1 MENFTESWSDEISV
15 ENLTESWSG
24 EMSVENFGISCEDL
38 TNHWLYFIFSGYL
51 LPLVS
56 PRLRNYFKELY
67 NSCKHGEVSGKFV
80 TLTEFGFEK
89 IQNIENNNEMKNYIR
104 RICIE
109 KKIEYNEELIDNT
122 AWLFSG
128 DNDEKHQSIKQTWKR
143 FNETIENFQK
153 LSDSKNSNNP

>member
-1 MENFTESWSDEISV
+1 
-15 ENLTESWSG
+15 
-24 EMSVENFGISCEDL
+24 MSVENVGISCEDL
-38 TNHWLYFIFSGYL
+38 TNHWLYFVFSGYL

-89 IQNIENNNEMKNYIR
+89 IQNIENNDEMKNYIR

-109 KKIEYNEELIDNT
+109 KKIEYDEELIDKT

-143 FNETIENFQK
+143 LNETIENFKK
-153 LSDSKNSNNP
+153 LNDSKNSNNP

>member
-1 MENFTESWSDEISV
+1 MENF
-15 ENLTESWSG
+15 TESWSG

-89 IQNIENNNEMKNYIR
+89 IQNVENNNEMKNFIR

-109 KKIEYNEELIDNT
+109 KKIEYDEELIDKA

-128 DNDEKHQSIKQTWKR
+128 DNDENHQSIKQTWKR
-143 FNETIENFQK
+143 LNETIENIQK
-153 LSDSKNSNNP
+153 LGDSKNSNNP

>member
-1 MENFTESWSDEISV
+1 MENF
-15 ENLTESWSG
+15 TESWSG

-38 TNHWLYFIFSGYL
+38 TNHWLYFVFSGYL

-89 IQNIENNNEMKNYIR
+89 IQNIENNNEMKNFIR

-109 KKIEYNEELIDNT
+109 KKVEYDEELIDKA
-122 AWLFSG
+122 AWLFSC
-128 DNDEKHQSIKQTWKR
+128 DNDENHQSIKQTWNR
-143 FNETIENFQK
+143 LNETIENIQK

>member
-1 MENFTESWSDEISV
+1 MENFTESWSDEMSVENFTESWSDEISV
-15 ENLTESWSG
+15 EN
-24 EMSVENFGISCEDL
+24 FDISCEDL
-38 TNHWLYFIFSGYL
+38 TNHWLYLIFSGYL

-67 NSCKHGEVSGKFV
+67 NSCKNGEVSGKFV

-109 KKIEYNEELIDNT
+109 KKIEYDEELIDRT

-128 DNDEKHQSIKQTWKR
+128 EENEYHNSIKQTWKR
-143 FNETIENFQK
+143 LNETIENFEN
-153 LSDSKNSNNP
+153 LNDSKNSNNP

>member
-1 MENFTESWSDEISV
+1 MENFTESWS
-15 ENLTESWSG
+15 G
-24 EMSVENFGISCEDL
+24 EMSDDISCEDL
-38 TNHWLYFIFSGYL
+38 TNHWLYFVFSGYL

-56 PRLRNYFKELY
+56 PSLRNYFKELY
-67 NSCKHGEVSGKFV
+67 NSCKHGEISGKFV

-109 KKIEYNEELIDNT
+109 KKIDYDEELIDRT

-128 DNDEKHQSIKQTWKR
+128 EENEYHNSIKQTWKR
-143 FNETIENFQK
+143 LNETIENFQN

>member
-1 MENFTESWSDEISV
+1 MDNFTESWSS
-15 ENLTESWSG
+15 

-38 TNHWLYFIFSGYL
+38 TNHWLYFVFSGYL

-89 IQNIENNNEMKNYIR
+89 IQNVENNNEMKNFIR

-109 KKIEYNEELIDNT
+109 KKIEYDEELIDKA

-128 DNDEKHQSIKQTWKR
+128 DNDENHQSIKQTWKR
-143 FNETIENFQK
+143 LNETIENIQK
-153 LSDSKNSNNP
+153 LGDSKNSNNP

>member
-1 MENFTESWSDEISV
+1 MENF
-15 ENLTESWSG
+15 TESWSG

-38 TNHWLYFIFSGYL
+38 TNHWLYFVFSGYL

-89 IQNIENNNEMKNYIR
+89 IQNIENNNEMKNFIR

-109 KKIEYNEELIDNT
+109 KKVEYDEELIDKA

-128 DNDEKHQSIKQTWKR
+128 DNDENHQSIKQTWNR
-143 FNETIENFQK
+143 LNETIENIQK

>member
-1 MENFTESWSDEISV
+1 MENSWSWEEFNNNTDINETSDLC
-15 ENLTESWSG
+15 EN
-24 EMSVENFGISCEDL
+24 I
-38 TNHWLYFIFSGYL
+38 TNHWLYFVFSGYL

-56 PRLRNYFKELY
+56 PRLRNYLKELY
-67 NSCKHGEVSGKFV
+67 NSCKHGEISGKFV

-89 IQNIENNNEMKNYIR
+89 IQNIENNNEMKNFIR

-109 KKIEYNEELIDNT
+109 KKIEYDEELIDKA

-128 DNDEKHQSIKQTWKR
+128 DNDENHQSIKQTWKR
-143 FNETIENFQK
+143 LNETIENFQK

>member
-1 MENFTESWSDEISV
+1 MENF
-15 ENLTESWSG
+15 TESWSG
-24 EMSVENFGISCEDL
+24 EMSVENFGIYCEDL
-38 TNHWLYFIFSGYL
+38 TNHWLYFVFSGYL

-89 IQNIENNNEMKNYIR
+89 IQNIENNNEMKNFIR

-109 KKIEYNEELIDNT
+109 KKVEYDEELIDKA

-128 DNDEKHQSIKQTWKR
+128 DNDENHQSIKQTWNR
-143 FNETIENFQK
+143 LNETIENIQK

>member
-1 MENFTESWSDEISV
+1 MENF
-15 ENLTESWSG
+15 TESWSG

-38 TNHWLYFIFSGYL
+38 TNHWLYFVFSGYL

-89 IQNIENNNEMKNYIR
+89 IQNIENNNEMKNFIR

-109 KKIEYNEELIDNT
+109 KKIDYDEELIDKA

-128 DNDEKHQSIKQTWKR
+128 DNDENHQSIKQTWKR
-143 FNETIENFQK
+143 LNETIENIQK
-153 LSDSKNSNNP
+153 FGDSKNSNNP

>member
-1 MENFTESWSDEISV
+1 MENY
-15 ENLTESWSG
+15 TESWSG
-24 EMSVENFGISCEDL
+24 EMSVEIFGISCEDL

-67 NSCKHGEVSGKFV
+67 NSCKNGEVSGKFV

-89 IQNIENNNEMKNYIR
+89 IQNIENNNEMKNFIR

-109 KKIEYNEELIDNT
+109 KKIEYDEELIDKA

-128 DNDEKHQSIKQTWKR
+128 DNDENHQSIKQTWKR
-143 FNETIENFQK
+143 LNETIENFQK